1 LFIIASLIALPFIT
15 VDVSV
20 RSQGVIKSVT
30 DRNKLTSLVSG
41 KIEKLYIR
49 ENKPI
54 RKGDRVAVIATPLLQ
69 EKIHFNIKRQQ
80 KVDRYLKDL
89 VKLQQLD
96 STSVMQSIHLNTPK
110 YRQSLAKFRQQSRGN
125 MQGVQK

>member
-1 LFIIASLIALPFIT
+1 MSDQLFPKEILDNSAEANFQRHTVRTKIIYSTVVLFIIASLIALPFIT

-69 EKIHFNIKRQQ
+69 E
-80 KVDRYLKDL
+80 
-89 VKLQQLD
+89 
-96 STSVMQSIHLNTPK
+96 
-110 YRQSLAKFRQQSRGN
+110 
-125 MQGVQK
+125 